1 MKKLMIVSTGQE
13 DCRVGL
19 IKSLYESQGWQVCV
33 YESFGDYKL
42 LYKGQEFS
50 VVWVDEGVILKDG
63 LGTTTYLPDSV
74 YRALKNHPKVL
85 EYLSDDGC
93 FKIQQPAIPKKIKKS
108 KHKPPFWA
116 NNWRNK

>member
-1 MKKLMIVSTGQE
+1 VKKLMIVSTGQE

-33 YESFGDYKL
+33 DESFGDDKL

-50 VVWVDEGVILKDG
+50 TVWVDEGVILKDG
-63 LGTTTYLPDSV
+63 RGTTASLPDS
-74 YRALKNHPKVL
+74 RNKALKNHLGVL
-85 EYLSDDGC
+85 KYLSDDGC
-93 FKIQQPAIPKKIKKS
+93 FKIQQPDTPEKIKKP

-116 NNWRNK
+116 NNWGNK